1 MININ
6 NKPWN
11 KVRFT
16 DIQKVLDGAD
26 DENFFFEFK
35 DDQERPE
42 RLLKEIS
49 AFANTYGGYIF
60 LGVTDD
66 KTVAGCTAWTE
77 QRIHN
82 TIYNGITPIP
92 DFDVRKFKHDGNT
105 IFVLKIEEGSM
116 PPYITNKGQIYERV
130 SSGSCP
136 VKDSAKLSQLYAKH
150 QDNLEKLSRK
160 IGIEELH
167 VHQKMPPNLCGYLDL
182 GFEIQCMDMKKIARD
197 IFDFDISTIAE
208 QLKQYGNEFSISSLG
223 YSYVITLAKLKS
235 GTDGSGAVLPDAAM
249 NSFMEILPDGS
260 VKIRICLFAD
270 VETGKAEISTMFS
283 FIHVFRD
290 IYSDILLK
298 SIDKNF
304 IYARKYE
311 KLVVLKQFTPYFDPK
326 VFKNLK
332 TYLRDHIAKYGN
344 NLILNSGRIPHNDFT
359 VIDKRYMEKCGLKF
373 NPEAIIKELFQSAY
387 STLGYIDPPNQEE

>member
-116 PPYITNKGQIYERV
+116 PPYITNKVQI
-130 SSGSCP
+130 
-136 VKDSAKLSQLYAKH
+136 
-150 QDNLEKLSRK
+150 
-160 IGIEELH
+160 
-167 VHQKMPPNLCGYLDL
+167 
-182 GFEIQCMDMKKIARD
+182 
-197 IFDFDISTIAE
+197 
-208 QLKQYGNEFSISSLG
+208 
-223 YSYVITLAKLKS
+223 
-235 GTDGSGAVLPDAAM
+235 
-249 NSFMEILPDGS
+249 
-260 VKIRICLFAD
+260 
-270 VETGKAEISTMFS
+270 
-283 FIHVFRD
+283 
-290 IYSDILLK
+290 
-298 SIDKNF
+298 
-304 IYARKYE
+304 
-311 KLVVLKQFTPYFDPK
+311 
-326 VFKNLK
+326 
-332 TYLRDHIAKYGN
+332 
-344 NLILNSGRIPHNDFT
+344 
-359 VIDKRYMEKCGLKF
+359 
-373 NPEAIIKELFQSAY
+373 
-387 STLGYIDPPNQEE
+387 

>member
-105 IFVLKIEEGSM
+105 IYVIKVEEGSM

-136 VKDSAKLSQLYAKH
+136 VKDSIKLSQLYARH
-150 QDNLEKLSRK
+150 RDSIATLDHK
-160 IGIEELH
+160 IGIEAMH
-167 VHQKMPPNLCGYLDL
+167 IHTQTPPNLCGYLDL
-182 GFEIQCMDMKKIARD
+182 GFEIKCMDQHKIKKAFFG
-197 IFDFDISTIAE
+197 FDVAE
-208 QLKQYGNEFSISSLG
+208 IGTFLKKYGNEFSISSMGL
-223 YSYVITLAKLKS
+223 SYVITLAKLRA
-235 GTDGSGAVLPDAAM
+235 GTDGEQVVLPDAAM
-249 NSFMEILPDGS
+249 NSFVEVMYDGS
-260 VKIRICLFAD
+260 VKFRICLFAD
-270 VETGKAEISTMFS
+270 PNSGKAEVSSLLS
-283 FIHVFRD
+283 FAIIFRD
-290 IYSDILLK
+290 IYAMIFQK
-298 SIDKNF
+298 SLDKNF

-311 KLVVLKQFTPYFDPK
+311 KFVAIKQFTPYYNPK
-326 VFKNLK
+326 IFKNMK
-332 TYLRDHIAKYGN
+332 TYLRDHREKYGN
-344 NLILNSGRIPHNDFT
+344 NLILTNNRIPYNDYDI
-359 VIDKRYMEKCGLKF
+359 IDKCFIEKCGHKF
-373 NPEAIIKELFQSAY
+373 NAEIILEKLFYSAY
-387 STLGYIDPPNQEE
+387 ALLGYIDAPESK